1 MKRCGILLPVFS
13 LPGKYGIGSMGEEAY
28 RFIDFLSDTGQNY
41 WQILPLNPTSYG
53 DSPYQSPSAFAGNPY
68 FIDLDIL
75 LSDGLLTPEECEGER
90 VETIDYGKLYRMR
103 YAVLRK
109 AYKRFC
115 GRIPSSFYKF
125 SVTNERWLKPYC
137 LFMEQKEKNGG
148 VAWTEWKDRSY
159 SEQEYEEVNFYA
171 FLQFTF
177 FMQWKALKSY
187 ANAHDVKIIGDMPI
201 YVAPDSADVW
211 SLPQNFQLTETLLP
225 ARVAGVPPDAFS
237 ETGQLWGNP
246 LYDWQKMQEDG
257 FSWWLERFRYS
268 FELYDAVRIDHFRG
282 FAAYYSIPYGD
293 TTAVNGEW
301 IEAPGEEL
309 FKAVNESFPD
319 AEIIAEDLGFLD
331 ERSRSLLKSTGY
343 PGIKVAQFGFDE
355 DGSEYLPAHYP
366 RNCTAYTG
374 THDNTTAKAW
384 AKQLPKDRKRYFRN
398 EVGKSFWE
406 TDAHALVRSV
416 LESDAL
422 LAVVPIQDYMEI
434 GTEGRINVPST
445 LGGNWTWK
453 LPRQYERF
461 AKHIAAFRAARV

>member
-1 MKRCGILLPVFS
+1 MKRCGILLPAFS

-75 LSDGLLTPEECEGER
+75 LSDGLLTLEECEGER
-90 VETIDYGKLYRMR
+90 AETIDYGKLYRMR

-246 LYDWQKMQEDG
+246 LYDGRKCRRMVSLGGWN
-257 FSWWLERFRYS
+257 
-268 FELYDAVRIDHFRG
+268 G
-282 FAAYYSIPYGD
+282 FAIPLNCMMPCES
-293 TTAVNGEW
+293 TTSAVLRRITVSLTEIRLLSMVSGLRRRAKNFSKLSMN
-301 IEAPGEEL
+301 P
-309 FKAVNESFPD
+309 FPMQ
-319 AEIIAEDLGFLD
+319 
-331 ERSRSLLKSTGY
+331 RSS
-343 PGIKVAQFGFDE
+343 Q
-355 DGSEYLPAHYP
+355 
-366 RNCTAYTG
+366 
-374 THDNTTAKAW
+374 
-384 AKQLPKDRKRYFRN
+384 
-398 EVGKSFWE
+398 
-406 TDAHALVRSV
+406 
-416 LESDAL
+416 
-422 LAVVPIQDYMEI
+422 
-434 GTEGRINVPST
+434 RI
-445 LGGNWTWK
+445 
-453 LPRQYERF
+453 
-461 AKHIAAFRAARV
+461 

>member
-75 LSDGLLTPEECEGER
+75 LSDGLLTLEECEGER
-90 VETIDYGKLYRMR
+90 AETIDYGKLYRMR

-268 FELYDAVRIDHFRG
+268 L
-282 FAAYYSIPYGD
+282 
-293 TTAVNGEW
+293 
-301 IEAPGEEL
+301 
-309 FKAVNESFPD
+309 
-319 AEIIAEDLGFLD
+319 
-331 ERSRSLLKSTGY
+331 
-343 PGIKVAQFGFDE
+343 
-355 DGSEYLPAHYP
+355 
-366 RNCTAYTG
+366 AYT
-374 THDNTTAKAW
+374 
-384 AKQLPKDRKRYFRN
+384 
-398 EVGKSFWE
+398 S
-406 TDAHALVRSV
+406 
-416 LESDAL
+416 
-422 LAVVPIQDYMEI
+422 
-434 GTEGRINVPST
+434 
-445 LGGNWTWK
+445 
-453 LPRQYERF
+453 
-461 AKHIAAFRAARV
+461 